1 MLSLHQQKLI
11 RSLQINGNYSSESDV
26 LDDALELLRQR
37 NELRSLLKQA
47 EDQISKGDKLLAGE
61 AIEILKN
68 ELDQHSL

>member
-1 MLSLHQQKLI
+1 MLSLQQQKLI

-47 EDQISKGDKLLAGE
+47 EDQISKGDKLPAGE
-61 AIEILKN
+61 ATEMLKN
-68 ELDQHSL
+68 ELDQHS